1 MQYRRH
7 ANYCSSLALYNQ
19 AYQNK
24 FAFERACQHQLP
36 LLSAESK
43 ARIKE
48 KLSHNLMQ
56 VGCVHL
62 ENYFEVISLKQLTWL
77 GLA

>member
-1 MQYRRH
+1 MQYLRH

-24 FAFERACQHQLP
+24 FAFERACRHHLP

-43 ARIKE
+43 AHIKE
-48 KLSHNLMQ
+48 KLFHNLMQ
-56 VGCVHL
+56 VGCVNL
-62 ENYFEVISLKQLTWL
+62 EHYFEAASLKQLTWPD
-77 GLA
+77 LA